1 MSTLALIKIR
11 FGSPTQIYEVK
22 VPQWPDPVY
31 VRGGTSSDTTVLYEL
46 LVTNE
51 YGILD
56 NLDPPTTI
64 IDGGANIGLTC
75 MYFLHRYPGS
85 RIISIEPFAETF
97 QVCQKNVARYANRAT
112 ALHGAIW
119 SHAGR
124 VSLDPQGQDWINQVR
139 APVEGET
146 ATTEAIT
153 MASLIKR
160 SGGSVDLLKLDVEG
174 SEKEIFGS
182 GAQEWLPFV
191 RNIVVELHGQD
202 CKDRVF
208 GALASYEYELSNH
221 DMVYFFRNL
230 HARSTSEVPLSR

>member
-75 MYFLHRYPGS
+75 MYFLHRFIQQEYTPCKHDEVAQIKG
-85 RIISIEPFAETF
+85 IMVFA
-97 QVCQKNVARYANRAT
+97 
-112 ALHGAIW
+112 
-119 SHAGR
+119 
-124 VSLDPQGQDWINQVR
+124 P
-139 APVEGET
+139 
-146 ATTEAIT
+146 
-153 MASLIKR
+153 IKA
-160 SGGSVDLLKLDVEG
+160 K
-174 SEKEIFGS
+174 
-182 GAQEWLPFV
+182 
-191 RNIVVELHGQD
+191 
-202 CKDRVF
+202 
-208 GALASYEYELSNH
+208 
-221 DMVYFFRNL
+221 
-230 HARSTSEVPLSR
+230 